1 MPTLEEYKVIADLLF
16 PDITKTPEDYYKM
29 YPPRELPEGAE
40 VTRFAPS
47 PTGYMHIGG
56 VYQCLFNSFVAHQT
70 EGGVFYLRNE
80 DTDSKREVKGAANIF
95 IPALKGFGIVPD
107 EGFISETEEKGAYGP
122 YTQSKRRD
130 IYRAFAKHLVAN
142 GLAYPCFCDGENND
156 AKEEQVRL
164 GLPLG
169 YYGRW
174 AKCRDLTLEQI
185 KTNLKEGKKFTIRI
199 KSNGD
204 GVKKFKFKDLRIGET
219 LLPVNSNDYVLLKSD
234 GLALYHLAHLVDDS
248 LMHTTTVIRDESWF
262 PSIPL
267 HLQLFEY
274 MGLKAPKY
282 LHTATVNTIDKET
295 GNARKVSKRKD
306 SWADSRYFHE
316 KGYPKE
322 AIVEYLL
329 NLINS
334 SFEPWRMANPD
345 APITEFKFNIKNLS
359 KSGALF
365 DVAKIDNVSKN
376 IISKFSG
383 EEVFK
388 RTLNWA
394 SEYNKEQQEVLL
406 NNKDYAIKVFGM
418 DKNEKRPRKD
428 ITTLSE
434 VVDFYSYMFKETFKP
449 QFNYDEERF
458 NKEDIKQSLIAYREA
473 FNINDTKEE
482 WFQRMKDVAENNGFC
497 ADMKEYKANPDSFK
511 GSIADFS
518 GIIRLALTGRTQT
531 PDMYAIIQLLG
542 EEEIKRRLQT
552 TINSL

>member
-1 MPTLEEYKVIADLLF
+1 MATLEESKIIADLLF

-29 YPPRELPEGAE
+29 YPPRNLPEGAE

-56 VYQCLFNSFVAHQT
+56 VYQCLIDSFVAHQSN
-70 EGGVFYLRNE
+70 GGIFYLRNE
-80 DTDSKREVKGAANIF
+80 DTDSKREVEGAANIF
-95 IPALKGFGIVPD
+95 IPALKGFGIEPD

-122 YTQSKRRD
+122 YTQSKRKD
-130 IYRAFAKHLVAN
+130 IYRAFAKDLVAR
-142 GLAYPCFCDGENND
+142 GLAYPCFCDGENSD
-156 AKEEQVRL
+156 SKEEQIRL

-169 YYGRW
+169 YYGKW
-174 AKCRDLTLEQI
+174 AKCRDLSLEEV
-185 KTNLKEGKKFTIRI
+185 KANLDAGKKFTIRI

-204 GVKKFKFKDLRIGET
+204 GIKKFKFKDIRIGET
-219 LLPVNSNDYVLLKSD
+219 LLPVNSNDYILLKSD
-234 GLALYHLAHLVDDS
+234 GLALYHLAHLVDDT

-267 HLQLFEY
+267 HIQLFEY
-274 MGLKAPKY
+274 MGLTPPKY
-282 LHTATVNTIDKET
+282 LHTATVNTIDVET

-329 NLINS
+329 NLLNS

-345 APITEFKFNIKNLS
+345 APVTDFKFNVKNLS
-359 KSGALF
+359 KAGALF

-383 EEVFK
+383 EEVYN
-388 RTLNWA
+388 RTLLWA
-394 SEYNKEQQEVLL
+394 KEYNENDAKVLE
-406 NNKDYAIKVFGM
+406 NNKEFAKQVFGM

-428 ITTLSE
+428 ITVFSE
-434 VVDFYSYMFKETFKP
+434 VVPFYSYMFTETYEPNFV
-449 QFNYDEERF
+449 YDKERF
-458 NKEDIKQSLIAYREA
+458 TKEDIIQLLADYAKE
-473 FNINDTKEE
+473 FNINDTKEQ
-482 WFQRMKDVAENNGFC
+482 WFSRMKDVAENNGFC
-497 ADMKEYKANPDSFK
+497 ADMKEYKANPTAFK

-518 GIIRLALTGRTQT
+518 GLIRMALTSRTQT
-531 PDMYAIIQLLG
+531 PDMYAIMVLLG
-542 EEEIKRRLQT
+542 EREVKDR
-552 TINSL
+552 INGVINTL